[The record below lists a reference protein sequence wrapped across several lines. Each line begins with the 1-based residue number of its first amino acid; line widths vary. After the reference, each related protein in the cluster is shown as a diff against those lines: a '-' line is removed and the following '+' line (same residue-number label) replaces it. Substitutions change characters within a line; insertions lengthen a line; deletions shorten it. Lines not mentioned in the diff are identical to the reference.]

1 MDDRGC
7 PVGKDGQGDASL
19 TPPTPVDLELD
30 WVLGKMPQKVW
41 GRGGGMCFPPASP
54 SYWFSFASVSP
65 MPSLPRYFYLATLL
79 LQEFF
84 LQREPPVLQPLVLPP
99 DLSVRQALERV
110 LRLPA
115 VASKRY
121 LTNKVLLAPHL
132 AFCIVS
138 CPASWPSP
146 ALGFPRLWE
155 QRGWGV

>member
-1 MDDRGC
+1 
-7 PVGKDGQGDASL
+7 
-19 TPPTPVDLELD
+19 
-30 WVLGKMPQKVW
+30 
-41 GRGGGMCFPPASP
+41 MCFPPAFL
-54 SYWFSFASVSP
+54 SYWFSLPCVSP
-65 MPSLPRYFYLATLL
+65 VPSLLRCFYSATLP

-132 AFCIVS
+132 AFCVVP

-146 ALGFPRLWE
+146 ALGCPRIWE
-155 QRGWGV
+155 